1 MRTYAFSQPRYTEE
15 QKGGRTLQ
23 GFLTQYFLTQN
34 QNGTYRLRGRVSGT
48 HASGKFVPSLSS
60 LLPPLLRHR
69 SHLNLARLLL
79 LFTHHSPFTVAT
91 LLRFHRHLPLLIT
104 RFTSTLFGGQRRLPS
119 LRWHRRQPSLVTHL
133 TSTVLRCHRRQPPLV
148 THLTSTVLRCHRSL
162 PSLDSLQPWTI
173 FRPPMIREI
182 RLRSTLN
189 QHPASEL
196 GSPVEPN
203 PLL

>member
-91 LLRFHRHLPLLIT
+91 MLRCHRHLPLLIT
-104 RFTSTLFGGQRRLPS
+104 RFTSTLFGCQRR
-119 LRWHRRQPSLVTHL
+119 
-133 TSTVLRCHRRQPPLV
+133 
-148 THLTSTVLRCHRSL
+148 L